1 MSVSGGFTQTL
12 DWLAFTLPSASADE
26 VIKTIG
32 GDWFRSETGFRGYPM
47 AQLMTQGKTGVG
59 KLGTGAP
66 RNPKEVHVDLSAGIV
81 SQWDEVR
88 LKTVLAWI
96 FAQKGHVTR
105 TDMAMDDREATV
117 PIETVKQAVEAGQIV
132 SRSKQ
137 FKVLQSSNHREG
149 ARTGDTL
156 YFGSR
161 ASQTM
166 LRVYDKRLELQRQG
180 REDAESYGIRW
191 ELEFKQERAQ
201 ACAKALL
208 TLDSEDWRA
217 FLVGVLRSYV
227 DFRETTRE
235 AESYEKYRAPL
246 LAWWEALTEGF
257 KRCRLVIEQTHRRLD
272 DVVTWMAQ
280 AISPMLAVVVNCR
293 GYDFLVEMIYAG
305 MQRWRHKHHAL
316 LKEQPPGGTPYV
328 LRIS

>member
-1 MSVSGGFTQTL
+1 MTLSGGFTQTI
-12 DWLAFTLPSASADE
+12 DWLAFTLPNIAVE
-26 VIKTIG
+26 EIIKMID
-32 GDWFRSETGFRGYPM
+32 GDWFQSETGFRGYPV

-81 SQWDEVR
+81 SQWDETK

-105 TDMAMDDREATV
+105 IEVALDDREATV
-117 PIETVKQAVEAGQIV
+117 AIETVRHAVEAGQAV

-137 FKVLQSSNHREG
+137 FKVIQASNHREG
-149 ARTGDTL
+149 VRTGETL

-161 ASQTM
+161 ESQTM
-166 LRVYDKRLELQRQG
+166 LRVYDKRLEQQSRG
-180 REDAESYGIRW
+180 REEAATYGIRW
-191 ELEFKQERAQ
+191 ELEFKQDRAQ

-208 TLDSEDWRA
+208 TLDFEDWRA

-257 KRCRLVIEQTHRRLD
+257 KRCRLVVERIQQRLD
-272 DVVTWMAQ
+272 DVAAWLAQ
-280 AISPMLAVVVNCR
+280 SVASMLAVVVACR
-293 GYDFLVEMIYAG
+293 GDQFLTELIYTG
-305 MQRWRHKHHAL
+305 TKKWNQKHYAL
-316 LKEQPPGGTPYV
+316 LKQRKRGTPYV
-328 LRIS
+328 LTLS

>member
-32 GDWFRSETGFRGYPM
+32 GDWFKSETGFRGYPT
-47 AQLMTQGKTGVG
+47 AQLMTHGKTGVG

-81 SQWDEVR
+81 SQWDETK
-88 LKTVLAWI
+88 LKEILTLI
-96 FAQKGHVTR
+96 FAHKGHVTR

-117 PIETVKQAVEAGQIV
+117 SIETVKQAVEAGPIV

-137 FKVLQSSNHREG
+137 FKILQSSNHREG
-149 ARTGDTL
+149 VRTGDTL

-180 REDAESYGIRW
+180 REDAASYGIRW
-191 ELEFKQERAQ
+191 EMEFKQERAQ

-246 LAWWEALTEGF
+246 LAWWETLTEGF
-257 KRCRLVIEQTHRRLD
+257 KRCRLVVEQTHRRLD

-280 AISPMLAVVVNCR
+280 SISPMLAVVVNCR
-293 GYDFLVEMIYAG
+293 GYDFLVELVYAG
-305 MQRWRHKHHAL
+305 MQRWTQKHHAL
-316 LKEQPPGGTPYV
+316 LKERPPLGP
-328 LRIS
+328 